1 MKRTIIL
8 GFAAFLFA
16 TGSAFVSKDLTN
28 PPPTTLYQIL
38 PGSPNQC
45 VESTCSLVMGNP
57 CLTQSYTIKL
67 NANACDNP
75 VKSFRAN

>member
-28 PPPTTLYQIL
+28 PPPTTLYTIL
-38 PGSPNQC
+38 PGTPNQC
-45 VESTCSLVMGNP
+45 VESTCSQVMAKP
-57 CLTQSYTIKL
+57 CLTQSYAIKL

-75 VKSFRAN
+75 VISFKTN